1 MIGGSKS
8 VDFAYVL
15 PFENFKHLPSRPQAG
30 RPLGFSLPQEAMR
43 VFPFQLLGTDC
54 VKMGRDG
61 RPKSVCLRT
70 NKVLFGFSRY

>member
-15 PFENFKHLPSRPQAG
+15 PFENFKHLPSRP
-30 RPLGFSLPQEAMR
+30 LGFSLPQGAMR